1 MKYALYFLGTKIK
14 ESNSREYLITELY
27 SMGKVYNAKGE
38 TWVDSRYEIKEQ
50 QVVNSKE
57 VKGEK

>member
-27 SMGKVYNAKGE
+27 SMGKVYSAKGE
-38 TWVDSRYEIKEQ
+38 IWIDSRYEIKEQ
-50 QVVNSKE
+50 EVVNQPKF
-57 VKGEK
+57 KGDK